1 MNNTKSHNSQ
11 FKLLPYSNF
20 STSRNFSTNLK
31 KLKINRTD
39 LIFILL
45 CLAIGIYLL
54 ATKPIFVT
62 ILGCAS
68 IVFLSIGYVIRTVP
82 ILEKYLGRKI
92 HFWHIVAA
100 IITVTALLDTFTT
113 PVQAI
118 FLSGLENFFN
128 NLAQQSSQAGGGSTN
143 NLDNNVVGLI
153 FNLIR
158 GVFLLLVAAASLFAY
173 NQAQQGND
181 WRPIV
186 TQVGL
191 AFSIVIAI
199 DVITFIFVGNGT
211 GTTG

>member
-1 MNNTKSHNSQ
+1 MNNTKSHISQ
-11 FKLLPYSNF
+11 LKLLS
-20 STSRNFSTNLK
+20 SRKFSTNLRN
-31 KLKINRTD
+31 LKINRTD
-39 LIFILL
+39 LFFILL

-62 ILGCAS
+62 ILGCAT

-92 HFWHIVAA
+92 RFWHIVAA

-113 PVQAI
+113 PAQAI
-118 FLSGLENFFN
+118 FLSGLESFFN
-128 NLAQQSSQAGGGSTN
+128 NLAQQSSQAGGGSTGT
-143 NLDNNVVGLI
+143 LDANVVGLT

-158 GVFLLLVAAASLFAY
+158 GAFLLLVAAASLFAY

-199 DVITFIFVGNGT
+199 DVITFIFVGNGA
-211 GTTG
+211 GTTSAIR

>member
-1 MNNTKSHNSQ
+1 MNNTKSHISQ
-11 FKLLPYSNF
+11 LKLLPSLK
-20 STSRNFSTNLK
+20 FSTNLRN
-31 KLKINRTD
+31 LKINRTD
-39 LIFILL
+39 LLFILL

-54 ATKPIFVT
+54 ATKPIFIT
-62 ILGCAS
+62 ILGCAT

-92 HFWHIVAA
+92 RFWHIVAA

-113 PVQAI
+113 PAQAI
-118 FLSGLENFFN
+118 FLSGLESFFN
-128 NLAQQSSQAGGGSTN
+128 NLAQQSSQAGGGSTST
-143 NLDNNVVGLI
+143 LDTNVVGLT

-158 GVFLLLVAAASLFAY
+158 GAFLLLVAAASLFAY

-211 GTTG
+211 GTTAIN